1 MNCKA
6 PDIAGHDG
14 DAKAKCEVIKRLDAM
29 AGYIKDNM
37 SEDLVVVLTCD
48 HCTPC
53 ILEDHSGDPVPVA
66 IYTRDMVRDEAEE
79 FSETGCAKGNL
90 GRIRGRD
97 IVPICMDLANR
108 IEKYGS

>member
-1 MNCKA
+1 M
-6 PDIAGHDG
+6 PI
-14 DAKAKCEVIKRLDAM
+14 
-29 AGYIKDNM
+29 
-37 SEDLVVVLTCD
+37 
-48 HCTPC
+48 
-53 ILEDHSGDPVPVA
+53 A

-108 IEKYGS
+108 TEKYGS